1 MKTPAKPSEL
11 TQALSASRELFL
23 HLAAFSFFVNL
34 LMLTGPLY
42 MLQVYD
48 RVLASQSVPTLLAL
62 TGLVL
67 ALYGTLGVLEW
78 VRSGLFGEAASRFE
92 GFLGKKAAGSAFFA
106 SLSDGGQ
113 VSERPIR
120 DLRQLRRFLSSSAM
134 NAVFDAPWTPL
145 FFLVLFMLHPAFGL
159 WALFGAIVLV
169 VIGVVNQRASSR
181 LMREAEDT
189 ERSSYLR
196 ANEMIRNAEVVD
208 ALGMHESVQSRWQKE
223 FDASDT
229 ALSRSS
235 RILSGFSSGT
245 KAIRLFL
252 QSAILG
258 LGAYLAISG
267 EASHGSMIAASILM
281 GRAIAPIEQ
290 LVGQW
295 RSIISAREAWRS
307 LGGFIKLDP
316 SSKDA
321 MQLPPI
327 KGQVSVEHIYAA
339 PFGTKAP
346 VLKSLVFSIGPGDVL
361 GVLGPSASGKSTL
374 ARVLTG
380 VWPVLS
386 GCVRIDGADIGSFP
400 RASLGPQ
407 LGYLP
412 QQVDL
417 MSGTIWD
424 NIARYQPHAK
434 PEAIIAAANAA
445 GCHELIL
452 QLKDGYDTE
461 IGMRGAYLSAGQ
473 RQRIGLARALFG
485 NPNLVVL
492 DEPNSNLD
500 ADGEE
505 ALQRAISGLKLR
517 RATTVIIAHRPNA
530 IIHCDKLLVLENG
543 EIRAFGARD
552 EVLEKVM
559 PRRGSGNVTT
569 IRPGE
574 VNV

>member
-1 MKTPAKPSEL
+1 MKLAAKPSEL
-11 TQALSASRELFL
+11 TQALSASRKLFL

-67 ALYGTLGVLEW
+67 ILYGTLGVLEW

-92 GFLGKKAAGSAFFA
+92 GILGARAADSAFFA
-106 SLSDGGQ
+106 SLNDAGQ

-120 DLRQLRRFLSSSAM
+120 DLRHLRRFLSSPTMS
-134 NAVFDAPWTPL
+134 AVFDAPWTPL

-159 WALFGAIVLV
+159 WTVFGATVLV
-169 VIGVVNQRASSR
+169 VIGVLNQRASSR

-196 ANEMIRNAEVVD
+196 VNEMIRHAEVVD
-208 ALGMHESVQSRWQKE
+208 ALGMRISVQGRWQKE
-223 FDASDT
+223 FDSSDS

-258 LGAYLAISG
+258 LGAYLAIAG
-267 EASHGSMIAASILM
+267 EASHGAMIAASILM

-290 LVGQW
+290 LVAQW
-295 RSIISAREAWRS
+295 RSIVSAREAWSS
-307 LGGFIKLDP
+307 LNRFIEMDP
-316 SSKDA
+316 SAKHT
-321 MQLPPI
+321 MQMPPI
-327 KGQVSVEHIYAA
+327 KGQVSVEKIYAA
-339 PFGTKAP
+339 PAGTKAP
-346 VLKSLVFSIGPGDVL
+346 VLKSLDFNMEPGDVL
-361 GVLGPSASGKSTL
+361 GILGPSASGKSTL

-386 GCVRIDGADIGSFP
+386 GCVRIDGADIASFP
-400 RASLGPQ
+400 RAALGPQ
-407 LGYLP
+407 IGYLP

-417 MSGTIWD
+417 MSGTIRD
-424 NIARYQPHAK
+424 NIARHQPDAE

-452 QLKDGYDTE
+452 RLKEGYDTE
-461 IGMRGAYLSAGQ
+461 IGMGGAYLSAGQ
-473 RQRIGLARALFG
+473 RQRVGLARALFG
-485 NPNLVVL
+485 NPNLVIL

-500 ADGEE
+500 ASGEE
-505 ALQRAISGLKLR
+505 ALQRAIAGLKSR
-517 RATTVIIAHRPNA
+517 GATTVIIAHRPNA
-530 IIHCDKLLVLENG
+530 IIHCNKLLVLDNG
-543 EIRAFGARD
+543 EIRAFGDRD

-559 PRRGSGNVTT
+559 PKRGAGNVTT
-569 IRPGE
+569 IRSGE
-574 VNV
+574 TNV